1 MSVTP
6 EEGRAH
12 WHGCER
18 EHGHHACALAE
29 LARLRAWIFEAATM
43 LDFIAQ
49 GLPPKDGHIRRLLA
63 RGEAVPLDNSTGA
76 ARMILTDEQVQKIV
90 NNVWFN
96 YGASNYDATHRA
108 VARATERAV
117 LERLRE
123 PTSAML
129 EAAGP
134 MAGYDCDRKTADADH
149 SDWWRAMI
157 DAAAKGDA

>member
-6 EEGRAH
+6 DDGRTH
-12 WHGCER
+12 WHGCEQER
-18 EHGHHACALAE
+18 GHHACALAE
-29 LARLRAWIFEAATM
+29 LARLRDCRDRWKSMCQQAWNERDDTY
-43 LDFIAQ
+43 D
-49 GLPPKDGHIRRLLA
+49 
-63 RGEAVPLDNSTGA
+63 GA
-76 ARMILTDEQVQKIV
+76 ARVILTDEQVQKIV

-123 PTSAML
+123 PTPAML

-149 SDWWRAMI
+149 ADWWRAMI
-157 DAAAKGDA
+157 DAAAKGGA